1 MLKIKKQLPLGAID
15 ETEYNKNQDDIKSSI
30 KKLYISNQSKK
41 KTINEYAQLA
51 TQILEEY
58 AKLQAKCAQLENT
71 LQKYKDYVENRWS
84 PPAPPGTQRKRVF
97 RKPKIPYYD
106 QYDNDIE
113 KGYESADDERE
124 DNDEYFDYESKPKP
138 KRKKRI
144 VYVDEIDGDDD
155 DGDEIIIKEPKEVI
169 EKDEDEEEYVK
180 VIKKR
185 KKPVGKKPPNKE
197 ISKKVGITK
206 SI

>member
-1 MLKIKKQLPLGAID
+1 MLKIKKQLPLASID
-15 ETEYNKNQDDIKSSI
+15 ETEYNKNQEDIKSSI

-41 KTINEYAQLA
+41 KTINEYAQLT
-51 TQILEEY
+51 TQIREEY

-71 LQKYKDYVENRWS
+71 LQKYKDYVENTWS

-97 RKPKIPYYD
+97 RKPKIPYYH

-113 KGYESADDERE
+113 KGYAGADERE
-124 DNDEYFDYESKPKP
+124 DNDEYFDYESKPKT

-144 VYVDEIDGDDD
+144 VYVDEIDGDDE
-155 DGDEIIIKEPKEVI
+155 DEIIKEPEDVI
-169 EKDEDEEEYVK
+169 EKDEDEEYVK
-180 VIKKR
+180 VVKKR

>member
-1 MLKIKKQLPLGAID
+1 MLKIKKQLPLASID
-15 ETEYNKNQDDIKSSI
+15 ETEYNKNQEDIKSSI

-41 KTINEYAQLA
+41 KTINEYAQLT
-51 TQILEEY
+51 TQIREEY

-97 RKPKIPYYD
+97 RKPKIPYYH

-113 KGYESADDERE
+113 KGYASADERE
-124 DNDEYFDYESKPKP
+124 DNDEYFDYESKPKT

-144 VYVDEIDGDDD
+144 VYVDEIDGDDE
-155 DGDEIIIKEPKEVI
+155 DEIIKEPEDVI
-169 EKDEDEEEYVK
+169 EKDEDEEYVK
-180 VIKKR
+180 VVKKR

>member
-1 MLKIKKQLPLGAID
+1 MLKIKKQLPLAAID

-41 KTINEYAQLA
+41 KTIDEYAQLT
-51 TQILEEY
+51 TQIREEY

-84 PPAPPGTQRKRVF
+84 PPQPGIQRKRVL
-97 RKPKIPYYD
+97 RRPKIPYYH
-106 QYDNDIE
+106 QYDKMD
-113 KGYESADDERE
+113 KGYYMTADEKE
-124 DNDEYFDYESKPKP
+124 DDDEYFDYESKPKP

-144 VYVDEIDGDDD
+144 VYVDEIDGDEDD
-155 DGDEIIIKEPKEVI
+155 NETNEPEEVI
-169 EKDEDEEEYVK
+169 EKDDDDEYVK
-180 VIKKR
+180 VVKKR
-185 KKPVGKKPPNKE
+185 RRPVGKKTPNKDL
-197 ISKKVGITK
+197 SKKIGITK

>member
-1 MLKIKKQLPLGAID
+1 MLRIKKQLPLAAID
-15 ETEYNKNQDDIKSSI
+15 ETEYKKNQDEIKNSI

-41 KTINEYAQLA
+41 KTINEYATLA
-51 TQILEEY
+51 TQIREEY

-71 LQKYKDYVENRWS
+71 LQKYKDYVENRWA
-84 PPAPPGTQRKRVF
+84 PPASSGTQRKRVF
-97 RKPKIPYYD
+97 RKPKIPYYHQND
-106 QYDNDIE
+106 SDIE
-113 KGYESADDERE
+113 KGYTSEDDE
-124 DNDEYFDYESKPKP
+124 DNQEYFDYESKPRP

-144 VYVDEIDGDDD
+144 VYVDEIDGNNYDDNDDD
-155 DGDEIIIKEPKEVI
+155 DNEKPKNAI
-169 EKDEDEEEYVK
+169 EEDEDEYVK
-180 VIKKR
+180 VIRKR